1 MVREGEVAG
10 LAQALALMCRDPQRA
25 KQLGSAGRARVMS
38 HFTVA
43 HHVKTV
49 ADVLSRVVSRQQ
61 QPADR

>member
-1 MVREGEVAG
+1 MVKEGDVAG

-38 HFTVA
+38 HFTVD

>member
-1 MVREGEVAG
+1 
-10 LAQALALMCRDPQRA
+10 MCRDPQRA

-38 HFTVA
+38 HFTVD